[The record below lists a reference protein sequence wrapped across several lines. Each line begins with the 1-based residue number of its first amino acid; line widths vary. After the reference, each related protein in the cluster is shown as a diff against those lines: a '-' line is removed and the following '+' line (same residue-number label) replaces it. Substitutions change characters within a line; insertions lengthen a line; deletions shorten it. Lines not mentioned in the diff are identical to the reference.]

1 MKGKNLTF
9 KMKKYVG
16 DKMRLNP
23 EDWLYIKNTKEE
35 LIIKN
40 KNNNSERIIDKI
52 QHNIINF

>member
-9 KMKKYVG
+9 KMKKYVN
-16 DKMRLNP
+16 DKMKLNAD
-23 EDWLYIKNTKEE
+23 EWLYLKNTQKE

-40 KNNNSERIIDKI
+40 KNTGAERIIDKI

>member
-9 KMKKYVG
+9 KMKKYVN
-16 DKMRLNP
+16 DKMKLN
-23 EDWLYIKNTKEE
+23 EDEWVYLKNTQKE

-40 KNNNSERIIDKI
+40 KNTGAERIIDKI

>member
-9 KMKKYVG
+9 KMKKYVN
-16 DKMRLNP
+16 DKMKLNAN
-23 EDWLYIKNTKEE
+23 EWVYLKNTQKE

-40 KNNNSERIIDKI
+40 KNTGAERIIDKI

>member
-9 KMKKYVG
+9 KMKKYVN
-16 DKMRLNP
+16 DKMKLNAD
-23 EDWLYIKNTKEE
+23 EWVYLKNTQKE

-40 KNNNSERIIDKI
+40 KNTGAERIIDKI

>member
-16 DKMRLNP
+16 DKMKLNAD
-23 EDWLYIKNTKEE
+23 EWVYTKNTQTE

-40 KNNNSERIIDKI
+40 KSTGAERIIDKI
-52 QHNIINF
+52 QHNITTF

>member
-9 KMKKYVG
+9 KMKKYVK
-16 DKMRLNP
+16 DKMRLDP
-23 EDWLYIKNTKEE
+23 EEWVFLKNTQKE

-40 KNNNSERIIDKI
+40 KNTGAERIIDKI